1 MEKEQVYYIKSNGS
15 SNILAALFEIL
26 RVQLQICEHLMV
38 VRGEEKHFHWHIE
51 GEKRE
56 QQLMKLQLI
65 GLQPKSDFF
74 RCGRR

>member
-26 RVQLQICEHLMV
+26 RVQLQICEHLTV

-51 GEKRE
+51 GEK
-56 QQLMKLQLI
+56 
-65 GLQPKSDFF
+65 
-74 RCGRR
+74 